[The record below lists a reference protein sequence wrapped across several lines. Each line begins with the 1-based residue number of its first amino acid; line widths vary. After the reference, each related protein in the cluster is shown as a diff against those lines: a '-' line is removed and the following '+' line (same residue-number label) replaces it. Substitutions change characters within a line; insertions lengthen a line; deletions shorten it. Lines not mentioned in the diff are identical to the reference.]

1 MIYSGKSL
9 EVLRAMEEDSVDCVI
24 TDPPFAG
31 FKGMESLKA
40 YCDWFAEHFV
50 EMQRVC
56 RAQER
61 IVVSQPQH
69 RIDLFR
75 KRFNFQSTITL
86 NNAMQDERGDDAF
99 FLCQTETSPQSLPA
113 IEQWPADIV
122 PASVHPN
129 DRNIGKMGVVVKAM
143 SNVGDIVLD
152 PFCGSAAIGVA
163 CILLGR
169 KYIGIE
175 LMEDR
180 AEDARKRI
188 EAAHA
193 VIAERTV

>member
-1 MIYSGKSL
+1 
-9 EVLRAMEEDSVDCVI
+9 
-24 TDPPFAG
+24 
-31 FKGMESLKA
+31 
-40 YCDWFAEHFV
+40 
-50 EMQRVC
+50 MQRVC

-61 IVVSQPQH
+61 IVVSQWKI
-69 RIDLFR
+69 RIELFR
-75 KRFNFQSTITL
+75 QRFNFKSIIQL
-86 NNAMQDERGDDAF
+86 DNAMQDERGWDAF
-99 FLCQTETSPQSLPA
+99 FLCQTETAPQPLPA

-122 PASVHPN
+122 PASIHPN
-129 DRNIGKMGVVVKAM
+129 DRNIGKMAVVVKAM

>member
-9 EVLRAMEEDSVDCVI
+9 KVLKAMEEDSVDCVI
-24 TDPPFAG
+24 TDPPYFG
-31 FKGMESLKA
+31 FKGMETSAA

-61 IVVSQPQH
+61 IVVSQPQP
-69 RIDLFR
+69 RIGLFR
-75 KRFNFQSTITL
+75 QHFNFQAIITL
-86 NNAMQDERGDDAF
+86 DNAMQDERGEDAI
-99 FLCQTETSPQSLPA
+99 FLCQTETAPQPLPE

-122 PASVHPN
+122 PASTHPN
-129 DRNIGKMGVVVKAM
+129 DRNLGKMAVVVKAM

-169 KYIGIE
+169 KYIGVE
-175 LMEDR
+175 LLVDR
-180 AEDARKRI
+180 ADDARKRI

-193 VIAERTV
+193 VFAEKMA